1 MGHSAE
7 RGNRGKRKEAC
18 RLLGGSEEYRG
29 RSQHQAEH
37 AVIRKAVFIFEPG
50 QDQDSGVDRLQEAI
64 PDRDR
69 RKKIDSKLSVQMGD
83 RLLLQLALKQIL
95 LAQLQGPSL
104 PTQKQV
110 IDNKEALLDLKERLG
125 KINAYYAK
133 E

>member
-1 MGHSAE
+1 
-7 RGNRGKRKEAC
+7 
-18 RLLGGSEEYRG
+18 
-29 RSQHQAEH
+29 
-37 AVIRKAVFIFEPG
+37 
-50 QDQDSGVDRLQEAI
+50 
-64 PDRDR
+64 
-69 RKKIDSKLSVQMGD
+69 MGD

-95 LAQLQGPSL
+95 LAQLQGSFL